1 MRILMRMIQ
10 STLTVDVIGAAAKPW
25 SSVLEQGRAPGITPF
40 FVMEQTARTG
50 P

>member
-1 MRILMRMIQ
+1 MR
-10 STLTVDVIGAAAKPW
+10 TEHNNLTVDVIGAAAKPW
-25 SSVLEQGRAPGITPF
+25 SPRLELDCTSGITPF